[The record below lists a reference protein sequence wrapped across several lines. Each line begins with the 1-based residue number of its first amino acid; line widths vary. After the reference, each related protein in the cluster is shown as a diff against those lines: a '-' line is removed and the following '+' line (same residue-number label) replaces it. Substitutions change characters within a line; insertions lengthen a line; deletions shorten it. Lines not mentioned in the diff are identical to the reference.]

1 MPDGIVPGGSAIIGG
16 RMHTLPVSPHR
27 IRQLEWIAEGGF
39 AIAVAVL
46 SVITL
51 ATLIYAWFLA

>member
-1 MPDGIVPGGSAIIGG
+1 
-16 RMHTLPVSPHR
+16 MHTLPVSPHR